1 LNADAVATFGARPA
15 RETPQVADS
24 ALIRVEAEHPVES
37 QLLPGT
43 LQQELAVAMFGRS
56 TCLDVSL
63 PRPIS
68 QDQGDFGVIA
78 EQLHRPV
85 SASVVVG
92 DDRVDMPADKI
103 QRIAQD
109 KRLVANAGDSDQ
121 EMLLRQKFSIADNHP
136 LRVAK
141 WPRSY
146 ATIAH
151 SVTPTI
157 NPRTI
162 MGERRDA
169 GKRQSRPSIM
179 GAPLF
184 SFRDQA

>member
-1 LNADAVATFGARPA
+1 M
-15 RETPQVADS
+15 
-24 ALIRVEAEHPVES
+24 
-37 QLLPGT
+37 
-43 LQQELAVAMFGRS
+43 AMFGRS

-68 QDQGDFGVIA
+68 QDQGDFRVIA

-92 DDRVDMPADKI
+92 DDRVHMPADKI

-121 EMLLRQKFSIADNHP
+121 EMLLRQKLCIAYNHP
-136 LRVAK
+136 LRFAEL
-141 WPRSY
+141 PRGC
-146 ATIAH
+146 AGIDH
-151 SVTPTI
+151 SVALTI

-162 MGERRDA
+162 MVERRDV
-169 GKRQSRPSIM
+169 GKRRSRHSTM
-179 GAPLF
+179 GALTVPPILLIVA
-184 SFRDQA
+184 DEVIEQAI